1 MKPKIAI
8 SIGDVNG
15 VGPEIALQA
24 HERIKE
30 YCEPIYCIPSV
41 IMQDAGLKIGLEQID
56 FDFLCIDFASDCPV
70 EPGVVSAKS
79 GELSFKSFKLA
90 TSYAKNGK
98 ADAVVTLP
106 INKKAWEMAGV
117 GYKGHTDAL
126 NDMFETKAIMAL
138 GCEEMF
144 VALYTDH
151 IPLKDVAEK
160 IKKEPLTD
168 FLVRLYEAG
177 GYESV
182 CVLGFNPHAGD
193 DGVFGTEDDE
203 IKEAVKAANE
213 KIEKDIFEGPC
224 PPDTA
229 FTPKNREKY
238 KVFVAM
244 YHDQGLAPLKALY
257 FDESIN
263 VSLGLPIVRTS
274 VDHGTAFD
282 IAYTLSASTKSYENA
297 VKEAI
302 RLSQKDKQE
311 TFL

>member
-56 FDFLCIDFASDCPV
+56 FDFLCVDFTTDCLV
-70 EPGVVSAKS
+70 EPSVVSAKS

-151 IPLKDVAEK
+151 IPLKEVAEK
-160 IKKEPLTD
+160 IKKEPINSL
-168 FLVRLYEAG
+168 
-177 GYESV
+177 
-182 CVLGFNPHAGD
+182 
-193 DGVFGTEDDE
+193 
-203 IKEAVKAANE
+203 IKLN
-213 KIEKDIFEGPC
+213 I
-224 PPDTA
+224 
-229 FTPKNREKY
+229 
-238 KVFVAM
+238 
-244 YHDQGLAPLKALY
+244 
-257 FDESIN
+257 
-263 VSLGLPIVRTS
+263 
-274 VDHGTAFD
+274 
-282 IAYTLSASTKSYENA
+282 
-297 VKEAI
+297 
-302 RLSQKDKQE
+302 
-311 TFL
+311 